1 MRTMQI
7 YTKEGCKFSAQL
19 RELLEEKEI
28 PFEETLISL
37 DSPEHHEL
45 GERAGS
51 MKLPQ
56 AFIGIIPL
64 GSAQEVQAASI
75 NGMLDDLLVD

>member
-19 RELLEEKEI
+19 RELLEAKEI
-28 PFEETLISL
+28 PYEETLVTL

-45 GERAGS
+45 GERSGS

-56 AFIGIIPL
+56 AFIGVIPM
-64 GSAQEVQAASI
+64 GSTQEVQAASI
-75 NGMLDDLLVD
+75 NGMLDDLVAD

>member
-28 PFEETLISL
+28 PFEETLVQL

-45 GERAGS
+45 GERSGS

-56 AFIGIIPL
+56 AFIGVIPM

-75 NGMLDDLLVD
+75 NGMLDDLVAD

>member
-1 MRTMQI
+1 MRTVQV
-7 YTKEGCKFSAQL
+7 YTKEGCKFSAGL
-19 RELLEEKEI
+19 KELLDERGI
-28 PFEETLISL
+28 PYDETVVSL

-56 AFIGIIPL
+56 AFIGVIPL
-64 GSAQEVQAASI
+64 GSAQEVQAAAM
-75 NGMLDDLLVD
+75 NGMLDELVAD

>member
-7 YTKEGCKFSAQL
+7 YTKEGCRFSAQL
-19 RELLEEKEI
+19 KELLEERQI
-28 PFEETLISL
+28 PYEETLIAL

-56 AFIGIIPL
+56 AFLGVIPL
-64 GSAQEVQAASI
+64 GSAAEVQAASI
-75 NGMLDDLLVD
+75 SGMLDDLLAD

>member
-1 MRTMQI
+1 MRTVKV

-19 RELLEEKEI
+19 IELLQEKEI
-28 PFEETLISL
+28 PYDEHVVTL
-37 DSPEHHEL
+37 DSPEHHEI
-45 GERAGS
+45 GEKTGS

-64 GSAQEVQAASI
+64 GSAAEVQAASI
-75 NGMLDDLLVD
+75 NGMLDTLVED